1 MSCIPSPKTA
11 KLFWA
16 KQLTRLPC
24 LMVCVKFQFVDL
36 IKVENDV
43 HIFQTIALQILQYKC
58 TCLEFE
64 NYSPFTDTSKAIA
77 YSAIPLIK

>member
-16 KQLTRLPC
+16 KQLPRLPC

-36 IKVENDV
+36 IKVEND
-43 HIFQTIALQILQYKC
+43 KC
-58 TCLEFE
+58 ICLEFE

-77 YSAIPLIK
+77 YSVILLIK

>member
-16 KQLTRLPC
+16 KQLPRLPC
-24 LMVCVKFQFVDL
+24 LMVYVKFQFVDL
-36 IKVENDV
+36 IKVENDL
-43 HIFQTIALQILQYKC
+43 HIFLNIARQILQYKC
-58 TCLEFE
+58 TCLELE

-77 YSAIPLIK
+77 YSVIPLIK